1 MIRLMLTQLIR
12 TLERRPDMQSP
23 QGRKTNPILVLL
35 DEFPLLGTMDV
46 ITNALTTLRSKKVTF
61 CLMVQ
66 SIAQMDVVYGQDIR
80 KIIVDNCQYKAMLN
94 ITEPDSQEYFSR
106 LIGTVPIGRRSISH
120 NYDPTT
126 EHSSWGGERQIQEFR
141 EPLILPHEFATNK
154 DILLHTPYGLLS
166 TIKLPV
172 AATHLHVIEN
182 EKIIQKYL
190 ERRG

>member
-12 TLERRPDMQSP
+12 TLERRPDMQSQ

-35 DEFPLLGTMDV
+35 DEFPLLGKMDA

-126 EHSSWGGERQIQEFR
+126 EHSSWGGGAADSRISGAVDSSARICDQQGYLAAYAIW
-141 EPLILPHEFATNK
+141 
-154 DILLHTPYGLLS
+154 
-166 TIKLPV
+166 V
-172 AATHLHVIEN
+172 A
-182 EKIIQKYL
+182 KYNQAPC
-190 ERRG
+190 GSNPFTCH